1 MRYERKC
8 EDVAHELTSN
18 KRRRRYTYSM
28 DEYSQDKRKVD
39 EIVVSRN
46 TSISFK
52 ESPSAIDARI
62 AQMSADAMRE
72 A

>member
-18 KRRRRYTYSM
+18 KRRRTM

-52 ESPSAIDARI
+52 ESPSAIDARV